1 MNRMD
6 FNENT
11 LEDPKF
17 QREIVYAV
25 KVLDMIAKISDD
37 NRAELPF
44 KRADG
49 TEMRVIIQEEK
60 HND

>member
-11 LEDPKF
+11 LDDPKF